1 VPGPFGD
8 LGLHLLFLFDGGQGL
23 LHDLGRRLFEA
34 ALARAAEVMRR
45 LEQAKQRGGL
55 LLQRG
60 LVAEIVARQVGKAEF
75 LVRGKFPGQLQLNAL
90 AQRLGRGGSAPR
102 GRAFQT

>member
-1 VPGPFGD
+1 V
-8 LGLHLLFLFDGGQGL
+8 
-23 LHDLGRRLFEA
+23 
-34 ALARAAEVMRR
+34 RR

-90 AQRLGRGGSAPR
+90 AQRLGRADQLR
-102 GRAFQT
+102 GRGLFKLEQDVGGLDLHALAAVQLDLGR